1 MNILWISLAVITSE
15 PWNVSLQSLGHNV
28 DQWFYFD
35 KVSHPDKLL
44 PIPPD
49 SALLDLARSAP
60 RDIILFC
67 GVADAGLMPSPDTF
81 VQLRKLCPVVMLSGD
96 LSDPPWWP
104 YLKAHKNSFDLVV
117 NFDGNNNWPKCTP
130 NDFTAL
136 TPVAHEFY
144 PVSKPL
150 KDRLIPFGFCGGC
163 ASPSRWEIIG
173 WLVDNAGLQIK
184 PREEQYGSYNR
195 YAAFMLETAITVNV
209 PFSGSDSSFQV
220 KGRVLESGLARV
232 CLLDHVSSAS
242 KNWFR
247 PNIDYVVYETKEHAA
262 AIVKELLSDL
272 DRAQTFADN
281 LHKRVVEEH
290 SPKIFWDKVF
300 KAVGLDNERS

>member
-49 SALLDLARSAP
+49 RALLDLARNAP

-104 YLKAHKNSFDLVV
+104 YLEPFRAAGSFDLVA
-117 NFDGNNNWPKCTP
+117 NFDGSDKWPKCTDR
-130 NDFTAL
+130 DFTAL
-136 TPVAHEFY
+136 TPIAHEFY
-144 PVSKPL
+144 PMSKPL

-184 PREEQYGSYNR
+184 PREELYGTYSR
-195 YAAFMLETAITVNV
+195 YAAFMMETAITISV
-209 PFSGSDSSFQV
+209 PFSGSDNSRQV
-220 KGRVLESGLARV
+220 KGRVLESGLARTL
-232 CLLDHVSSAS
+232 LLDHVSSAA
-242 KNWFR
+242 KNWFT
-247 PNIDYVVYETKEHAA
+247 PGVNYLEYESREHAA
-262 AIVKELLSDL
+262 SLVRELVNDWP
-272 DRAQTFADN
+272 RAQCIADS
-281 LHKRVVEEH
+281 LHDRVKAEH
-290 SPKIFWDKVF
+290 SPAIFWDKVF
-300 KAVGLDNERS
+300 KATGVK